1 MTSAVPQVTL
11 RDLVAGIVAE
21 LGESQAAAALEAGVD
36 QMFPDAPTATAVKAQ
51 VAAYLADP
59 NIEAFPSLPLNL
71 ADTAQG
77 FFEAEEVAPP
87 APAVMHFN
95 VEAILTQGCTA
106 ARSELKPVDARIPG
120 LTTGSVADYRFDD
133 CAVQR
138 AQDFAAVLNN
148 LSLEN
153 GSSVTYQDQK
163 FETIESAVR
172 VLVAAGHEITV
183 TNDRFFA
190 NFLGLFYNG
199 AAVIAPVWLTT
210 DLSDGQGGQLA
221 LPSPHTH
228 HTIVVSGPLI
238 NITLMYYMGVS
249 GGVSFRAV
257 ANERAPWT
265 GRRIFRTYKASTDL
279 ETVVTLLVTGGE
291 LRQRWAD
298 EGAALPALGYGTLG
312 VCNDSTA
319 VMECAVEGYEAAEAL
334 GRIFKT
340 LPLENLDD
348 LPFPVLSGKL
358 KGLTGQ

>member
-1 MTSAVPQVTL
+1 
-11 RDLVAGIVAE
+11 
-21 LGESQAAAALEAGVD
+21 
-36 QMFPDAPTATAVKAQ
+36 
-51 VAAYLADP
+51 
-59 NIEAFPSLPLNL
+59 
-71 ADTAQG
+71 
-77 FFEAEEVAPP
+77 
-87 APAVMHFN
+87 
-95 VEAILTQGCTA
+95 LT
-106 ARSELKPVDARIPG
+106 P
-120 LTTGSVADYRFDD
+120 GSVADYRFDD
-133 CAVQR
+133 CALQR

-153 GSSVTYQDQK
+153 GSSVTYQDQT
-163 FETIESAVR
+163 FETIDSAVR
-172 VLVAAGHEITV
+172 ALVAGGHEITV

-199 AAVIAPVWLTT
+199 AAVVAPVWLTT

-265 GRRIFRTYKASTDL
+265 GRRIFRTYQATTDL
-279 ETVVTLLVTGGE
+279 ETVVKLLVTTGE
-291 LRQRWAD
+291 LRRRWSA
-298 EGAALPALGYGTLG
+298 EGASLPALGYGTLG

-319 VMECAVEGYEAAEAL
+319 VMEWAVEGEATIFPLAHSAMAGESKSEVGQILAALPTDVEGYEAAEAL

-340 LPLENLDD
+340 LPFENLDD
-348 LPFPVLSGKL
+348 LPFPKLRESL
-358 KGLTGQ
+358 KGLTGQSLPGLRG